1 MTIQIKIDLP
11 DEVEEILSKLKPWDA
26 FAVGGCVRDS
36 IMGRTPKD
44 WDICTYVKPEQI
56 IEIFQDYK
64 TILTGIKYGTVTV
77 VINNQN
83 FEVTTYR
90 ADGEYSDGRH
100 PDSVEFVNTLTAD
113 LSRRDFTVNAMAYN
127 DGWLTDLFGGY
138 EDIHNKIIR
147 CVGNPNDRF
156 EEDALRMMRAIRFS
170 CNLDFTIEEQT
181 QFAIFNNAYKIKN
194 VSIERIRDEFDKIL
208 LHDGLRALLLSG
220 LLDFFLQEFR
230 ELVEVNQY
238 NKYHR
243 YTVMQ
248 HTLFVVKYV
257 RNNLILKL
265 AALFHDFGKPS
276 CKIVGEDG
284 YDHFYGH
291 PKVSAEMAETIMRR
305 MKYDNDTI
313 NKVVTLVAHHDIV
326 PVESKKSVKRLL
338 NKLGE
343 EQFFNLLDLKIADI
357 KAHSE
362 ESQYQLPIVSTMRNI
377 ANNILEEEECF
388 TLKDLAINGNDLIAL
403 GMKPD
408 RMFGVILNDLLE
420 MVINEEL
427 ENTREILLGFIQ

>member
-113 LSRRDFTVNAMAYN
+113 LSRRDFTINAMAYN
-127 DGWLTDLFGGY
+127 DGWLTDLFGGC

-147 CVGNPNDRF
+147 CVGDPNDRF
-156 EEDALRMMRAIRFS
+156 EEDAIRMMRAIRFAGD
-170 CNLDFTIEEQT
+170 LGFTIEEET
-181 QFAIFNNAYKIKN
+181 KNAIFNCRDKIKN
-194 VSIERIRDEFDKIL
+194 VSIEGIRDEFNKIL
-208 LHDGLRALLLSG
+208 LNNRIYELG
-220 LLDFFLQEFR
+220 LLHLIDYFLP
-230 ELVEVNQY
+230 ELNDLHTTQN
-238 NKYHR
+238 NKYHK
-243 YTVMQ
+243 YPVLSHTMIVMS
-248 HTLFVVKYV
+248 VIEK
-257 RNNLILKL
+257 NLILKL

-284 YDHFYGH
+284 FDHFYGH
-291 PKVSAEMAETIMRR
+291 APVSAEMTETIMRR

-313 NKVVTLVAHHDIV
+313 VKVKTLVFYHDFT

-338 NKLGE
+338 NKIGE
-343 EQFFNLLDLKIADI
+343 ELFFNLLDLKVADI

-362 ESQYQLPIVSTMRNI
+362 ESQYQLPIVDAMRNM

-388 TLKDLAINGNDLIAL
+388 TLKDLAIDGDDLIAL
-403 GMKPD
+403 GMNPG